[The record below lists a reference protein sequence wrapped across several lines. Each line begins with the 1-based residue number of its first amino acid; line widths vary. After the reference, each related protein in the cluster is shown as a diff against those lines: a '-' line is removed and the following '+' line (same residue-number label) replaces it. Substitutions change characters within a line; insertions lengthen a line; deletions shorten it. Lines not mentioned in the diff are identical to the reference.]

1 MSGLVAGIQLHR
13 GSRDD
18 LALCPSTSD
27 AVGRSGPNAQS
38 RVRRHASVVLLRR
51 SLAEAGRVGPVN
63 SSLSQPSL
71 AVWNSTKSGSF
82 SMLPTVLLRLTCIY
96 ISTFIE
102 FLHCTQKRR
111 GVIRKYQHLT
121 CINQDIELT

>member
-18 LALCPSTSD
+18 LALCPSPSG

-71 AVWNSTKSGSF
+71 AVWNSKSGSF
-82 SMLPTVLLRLTCIY
+82 SMPTTVLLRLACICL
-96 ISTFIE
+96 STF
-102 FLHCTQKRR
+102 
-111 GVIRKYQHLT
+111 
-121 CINQDIELT
+121 

>member
-18 LALCPSTSD
+18 LALCPSPSG
-27 AVGRSGPNAQS
+27 AVQRSGPNAQS

-82 SMLPTVLLRLTCIY
+82 SMLRTVLLRLTCMCFP
-96 ISTFIE
+96 TFVE
-102 FLHCTQKRR
+102 FLLCTQKRK
-111 GVIRKYQHLT
+111 GY
-121 CINQDIELT
+121 NQKVSKLNLYKSRY

>member
-18 LALCPSTSD
+18 LALCPSPSD

-71 AVWNSTKSGSF
+71 AVWDSTKSGSF
-82 SMLPTVLLRLTCIY
+82 SILLTVFLRLTCIY
-96 ISTFIE
+96 FSTFAE
-102 FLHCTQKRR
+102 FLHFTQKRKH
-111 GVIRKYQHLT
+111 ILRKYQNLT
-121 CINQDIELT
+121 CINQDIKLT

>member
-13 GSRDD
+13 GSQDD
-18 LALCPSTSD
+18 LALCPSPSG

-96 ISTFIE
+96 FCTFVE
-102 FLHCTQKRR
+102 FLLCTQKRK
-111 GVIRKYQHLT
+111 GITRKYKYLT
-121 CINQDIELT
+121 SIN